1 MRLNHLR
8 VITTTKLLFIA
19 VLCIIVS
26 YKRRFSWNK
35 RFCWYAVVTI
45 DFRKPPKIFT
55 IKKIIGN
62 ILTLPPNTLQV
73 SPWLWNPITLPSPP
87 HSHSHSLWII
97 RVQRNETLK
106 QLSRSSGQLWLRLRR
121 RYSAMSSQN
130 AGLWRGQ
137 GQTLKL
143 FFAKLPAKF

>member
-45 DFRKPPKIFT
+45 NLRKPPKIFT
-55 IKKIIGN
+55 INKIIGN

-73 SPWLWNPITLPSPP
+73 SPSLHDFETQLTLPSPP
-87 HSHSHSLWII
+87 
-97 RVQRNETLK
+97 
-106 QLSRSSGQLWLRLRR
+106 LSSPRAPSWQLWLRLRR
-121 RYSAMSSQN
+121 RYFAMSSQN
-130 AGLWRGQ
+130 AGLWLALKLSWQRGQ
-137 GQTLKL
+137 GQTSKL
-143 FFAKLPAKF
+143 FFTKPPAKV